1 MSSSGAEEFAAR
13 TDVSRET
20 LAALETYSEL
30 LKEWNK
36 TINLVSPKTLED
48 LWTRHLL
55 DSAQLF
61 DVVRSTGV
69 WADLGSGGGFPGLVI
84 AIMKREA
91 QEGEIVLV
99 EADQRKATFLRTV
112 IRTLYLPARVVVERI
127 EHAKPLHADVVSAR
141 ALAPLSTLLGFAERH
156 LNPSGTAVFPKGE
169 KAEEEIAE
177 ALENWVFDCEKLPS
191 QTDANSAIL
200 RIGDIKRV

>member
-20 LAALETYSEL
+20 LEALETYSEL

-99 EADQRKATFLRTV
+99 
-112 IRTLYLPARVVVERI
+112 
-127 EHAKPLHADVVSAR
+127 
-141 ALAPLSTLLGFAERH
+141 
-156 LNPSGTAVFPKGE
+156 
-169 KAEEEIAE
+169 
-177 ALENWVFDCEKLPS
+177 
-191 QTDANSAIL
+191 
-200 RIGDIKRV
+200 

>member
-20 LAALETYSEL
+20 LEALETYSEL

>member
-36 TINLVSPKTLED
+36 TINLVSPKTLEA
-48 LWTRHLL
+48 LWTRHFL

-91 QEGEIVLV
+91 QVGEVILV

-112 IRTLYLPARVVVERI
+112 IRTLHLPARVVVDRI